1 MYGILAKIEQ
11 KDRRE
16 SVLYRNNKN
25 CMQHRTAKIK
35 PIERTG
41 NFKRKMKS
49 GFWHTETYSN
59 SKYPKEHCLFSM

>member
-16 SVLYRNNKN
+16 SVLYRNNKS

-35 PIERTG
+35 SIERRD
-41 NFKRKMKS
+41 NFERKMNS
-49 GFWHTETYSN
+49 GFWHIET
-59 SKYPKEHCLFSM
+59 